1 MRRPGA
7 IAIARAVNALFFLA
21 LSAYCFLAY
30 TPFAYDAFI
39 KPGVSHAL
47 WFFIVIA
54 PALFWVVLL
63 VTGLTLMPQLS
74 TRGARGRVASW
85 AHHRRRRRRHRRRRT
100 AADEHRQHAGGVLAR
115 DRGAGVADR
124 DRGDRSSRVAGA
136 ERSTTSIPLAR

>member
-7 IAIARAVNALFFLA
+7 IAIARAINALFFLA

-47 WFFIVIA
+47 WWFIVIA

-63 VTGLTLMPQLS
+63 LTGLTLLPQLM
-74 TRGARGRVASW
+74 TRHARGR
-85 AHHRRRRRRHRRRRT
+85 
-100 AADEHRQHAGGVLAR
+100 AAALAYLI
-115 DRGAGVADR
+115 AGVAADR
-124 DRGDRSSRVAGA
+124 VAVTTSPTNVKSRVCDP
-136 ERSTTSIPLAR
+136 SP